1 MKDKF
6 KEFACEFK
14 NESECVEELEEDGL
28 DIDEAEKLHFED
40 DE

>member
-6 KEFACEFK
+6 EEFACEFK
-14 NESECVEELEEDGL
+14 NESTCMEELEEDG
-28 DIDEAEKLHFED
+28 IEMGEAEKLHFED